1 MNKLLTLLFCVLI
14 LSCSKSGHKRDV
26 KNENLSERT
35 IDYSKNDISINH
47 HSIKVIEKIKPL
59 NAKIVLPFRD
69 EAGVKIVRIK
79 VNDVPLDFI
88 FDTGASL
95 ISISETEANFLVKQG
110 TLTKDDFLGIQQ
122 FIDANG
128 DISEGL
134 LVNLKEIDIQG
145 YKLKNIKASIVQN
158 TDAPL
163 LLGQSLIE
171 KFAQVT
177 IDNKENKI
185 ILK

>member
-1 MNKLLTLLFCVLI
+1 MNKFFTFLCCVFI
-14 LSCSKSGHKRDV
+14 FSCSKSGHKREDRSV
-26 KNENLSERT
+26 TSSGK
-35 IDYSKNDISINH
+35 SINF
-47 HSIKVIEKIKPL
+47 SDKKVGYNQDSFEVIEEIQPL
-59 NAKIVLPFRD
+59 NTKIVLPFRD
-69 EAGVKIVRIK
+69 DSGVKIVRIK

-95 ISISETEANFLVKQG
+95 ISISETEASFLVKQG
-110 TLTKDDFLGIQQ
+110 TLTKDDFLGTQH

-145 YKLKNIKASIVQN
+145 YRLKNIKASIVQN

-177 IDNKENKI
+177 IDNKENNI
-185 ILK
+185 ILR